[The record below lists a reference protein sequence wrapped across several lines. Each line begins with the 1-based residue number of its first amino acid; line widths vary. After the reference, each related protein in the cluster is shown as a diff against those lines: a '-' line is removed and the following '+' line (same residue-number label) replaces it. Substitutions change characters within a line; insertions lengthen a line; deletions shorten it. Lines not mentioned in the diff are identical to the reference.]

1 MEAAYRTW
9 NELRVEGDAAAAD
22 YRQLKWV
29 TERQIEELKSR
40 EDFAQRVAA
49 EAKER
54 ADQAYAAYLAAAS
67 AAEAEEADFSAD
79 LAARVS
85 EAKAAAAAEAEP
97 LDRLRQQSPPLG
109 APEARQRPPVADAE
123 AKEADF
129 WNTGAGSMTT
139 LQMAEQNQAQ
149 AARGVKRALKADVE
163 AWCARVPLMDRAY
176 RAAKEGRC
184 WDCYVKTDHRDGPAT
199 DPMALP
205 MCKDCYVS
213 WTTER

>member
-1 MEAAYRTW
+1 MRAE
-9 NELRVEGDAAAAD
+9 EDAAAAD
-22 YRQLKWV
+22 YRRLKWV
-29 TERQIEELKSR
+29 TEREIAELKSR

-54 ADQAYAAYLAAAS
+54 ADQAYAAYLA
-67 AAEAEEADFSAD
+67 SAD
-79 LAARVS
+79 LAARVIAD
-85 EAKAAAAAEAEP
+85 EKAAAAEKE
-97 LDRLRQQSPPLG
+97 
-109 APEARQRPPVADAE
+109 
-123 AKEADF
+123 EADF

-139 LQMAEQNQAQ
+139 LEMAEQNRLLAQAQ
-149 AARGVKRALKADVE
+149 RGVERALKADIE

-176 RAAKEGRC
+176 VAVKESRC
-184 WDCYVKTDHRDGPAT
+184 WDCFVKTDHLDGPAA

>member
-1 MEAAYRTW
+1 MEAAYREWTA
-9 NELRVEGDAAAAD
+9 LRAEEDAAAAD
-22 YRQLKWV
+22 YRRLKWV
-29 TERQIEELKSR
+29 TEREIAELKSR

-54 ADQAYAAYLAAAS
+54 ADQAYAAYLA
-67 AAEAEEADFSAD
+67 SAD
-79 LAARVS
+79 LAAK
-85 EAKAAAAAEAEP
+85 AKVAAEAE
-97 LDRLRQQSPPLG
+97 
-109 APEARQRPPVADAE
+109 AE

-139 LQMAEQNQAQ
+139 MEMAEQNRLLAQAQ
-149 AARGVKRALKADVE
+149 RGVERALKADIE

-176 RAAKEGRC
+176 VAVKEGRC
-184 WDCYVKTDHRDGPAT
+184 WDCFVKTDHLDGPAA

>member
-9 NELRVEGDAAAAD
+9 NELRAEGDAAAAD

-40 EDFAQRVAA
+40 EDFAQQVAS

-54 ADQAYAAYLAAAS
+54 ADQAYAAYLAAKAV
-67 AAEAEEADFSAD
+67 ADKEEADFSAD
-79 LAARVS
+79 LAAKV
-85 EAKAAAAAEAEP
+85 EATA
-97 LDRLRQQSPPLG
+97 
-109 APEARQRPPVADAE
+109 AE
-123 AKEADF
+123 AKEVDF
-129 WNTGAGSMTT
+129 WNTGAGTVRI
-139 LQMAEQNQAQ
+139 LAQ
-149 AARGVKRALKADVE
+149 AAAGVKRALKVDVE

-176 RAAKEGRC
+176 VAAKEGRC
-184 WDCYVKTDHRDGPAT
+184 WDCYVKTEHRDGPAS
-199 DPMALP
+199 DPVSLP

>member
-9 NELRVEGDAAAAD
+9 NELRAEGDAAAAD
-22 YRQLKWV
+22 YRQLQWV

-40 EDFAQRVAA
+40 EEFAQRVAS

-54 ADQAYAAYLAAAS
+54 ADQAYAAYLAAKAD
-67 AAEAEEADFSAD
+67 AEAEEADFSAD
-79 LAARVS
+79 LAAKVS
-85 EAKAAAAAEAEP
+85 EANSAAAAEP
-97 LDRLRQQSPPLG
+97 L
-109 APEARQRPPVADAE
+109 EARLRPPVADAE

-139 LQMAEQNQAQ
+139 LQMAEQHHLLEQAK
-149 AARGVKRALKADVE
+149 RGVKRACHPGPEEARAEKADIE
-163 AWCARVPLMDRAY
+163 AWCARVPLMDRAF
-176 RAAKEGRC
+176 RAAKESRC
-184 WDCYVKTDHRDGPAT
+184 WDCYVKTDHRDGPLS
-199 DPMALP
+199 DPMSLP

>member
-9 NELRVEGDAAAAD
+9 AALRVEGDAAAAD

-29 TERQIEELKSR
+29 TEREIAELKSR
-40 EDFAQRVAA
+40 EEFAQRVAA

-54 ADQAYAAYLAAAS
+54 ADQAYAAYLAAA
-67 AAEAEEADFSAD
+67 ALADAEEADFSAD
-79 LAARVS
+79 LAAT
-85 EAKAAAAAEAEP
+85 AAAEKE
-97 LDRLRQQSPPLG
+97 
-109 APEARQRPPVADAE
+109 
-123 AKEADF
+123 EADF

-139 LQMAEQNQAQ
+139 LEMAEQNRLLAQAQ
-149 AARGVKRALKADVE
+149 RGVERALKADIE

-176 RAAKEGRC
+176 VAVKEGRC
-184 WDCYVKTDHRDGPAT
+184 WDCFVKTDHKDGPAS

-205 MCKDCYVS
+205 MCQDCYVS

>member
-1 MEAAYRTW
+1 MEAAYREWTA
-9 NELRVEGDAAAAD
+9 LRAEEDAAAAD

-29 TERQIEELKSR
+29 TEREIAELKSR

-54 ADQAYAAYLAAAS
+54 ADQAYAAYLAA
-67 AAEAEEADFSAD
+67 
-79 LAARVS
+79 RV
-85 EAKAAAAAEAEP
+85 
-97 LDRLRQQSPPLG
+97 
-109 APEARQRPPVADAE
+109 VADAEAE

-139 LQMAEQNQAQ
+139 LEMAEQNRLLAQAQ
-149 AARGVKRALKADVE
+149 RGVERALKADIE
-163 AWCARVPLMDRAY
+163 AWCARVPLADRAY
-176 RAAKEGRC
+176 VAVKESRC
-184 WDCYVKTDHRDGPAT
+184 WDCFVKTEHRDGPAS

-205 MCKDCYVS
+205 MCQDCYVS

>member
-1 MEAAYRTW
+1 MEAAFRTW
-9 NELRVEGDAAAAD
+9 KELRAEGDAAAAD
-22 YRQLKWV
+22 YRQIKWV
-29 TERQIEELKSR
+29 TEREIAELKSR
-40 EDFAQRVAA
+40 EDFAQRVAS

-67 AAEAEEADFSAD
+67 LAEAEEADFSAD
-79 LAARVS
+79 LAATASLARVAAEK
-85 EAKAAAAAEAEP
+85 EAAAAAAEVEATEP

-109 APEARQRPPVADAE
+109 APEARQRPPAADPEEARAE
-123 AKEADF
+123 K
-129 WNTGAGSMTT
+129 
-139 LQMAEQNQAQ
+139 
-149 AARGVKRALKADVE
+149 VDVE

-176 RAAKEGRC
+176 VAAKEGRC
-184 WDCYVKTDHRDGPAT
+184 WDCYLKTDHRDGPAT

>member
-1 MEAAYRTW
+1 MEAAFRTW
-9 NELRVEGDAAAAD
+9 NELRVEGDAAAAA

-29 TERQIEELKSR
+29 TEREIAELKSR
-40 EDFAQRVAA
+40 EDFAQRVAS

-67 AAEAEEADFSAD
+67 LAEAEEADFSAY
-79 LAARVS
+79 LAATAS
-85 EAKAAAAAEAEP
+85 LAEA
-97 LDRLRQQSPPLG
+97 D
-109 APEARQRPPVADAE
+109 

-139 LQMAEQNQAQ
+139 LQMAEQNRLLEQ
-149 AARGVKRALKADVE
+149 AAAGVKRALKADIE
-163 AWCARVPLMDRAY
+163 AWCARVPLADRAV
-176 RAAKEGRC
+176 RAVRESRC
-184 WDCYVKTDHRDGPAT
+184 WDCFVKTDHRDGPAT
-199 DPMALP
+199 DPVSLP

>member
-1 MEAAYRTW
+1 MEAAYREWTA
-9 NELRVEGDAAAAD
+9 LRAEEDAAAAD
-22 YRQLKWV
+22 YRRLKWV
-29 TERQIEELKSR
+29 TEREIAELKSR

-54 ADQAYAAYLAAAS
+54 ADQAYAAYLA
-67 AAEAEEADFSAD
+67 SAD
-79 LAARVS
+79 LAATAS
-85 EAKAAAAAEAEP
+85 LATASLAKAEAA
-97 LDRLRQQSPPLG
+97 
-109 APEARQRPPVADAE
+109 
-123 AKEADF
+123 EADF

-139 LQMAEQNQAQ
+139 LEMAEQNRLLAQAQ
-149 AARGVKRALKADVE
+149 RGVERALKADIE

-176 RAAKEGRC
+176 VAVKESRC
-184 WDCYVKTDHRDGPAT
+184 WDCFVKTDHRDGPAA

>member
-9 NELRVEGDAAAAD
+9 KELRAEGDAAAAD
-22 YRQLKWV
+22 YRQIKWV
-29 TERQIEELKSR
+29 TEREIAELKSR
-40 EDFAQRVAA
+40 EEFAQRVAS

-54 ADQAYAAYLAAAS
+54 ADQAYAAYLAAKAV
-67 AAEAEEADFSAD
+67 ADKEEADFSAD
-79 LAARVS
+79 LASRVAAEK
-85 EAKAAAAAEAEP
+85 EAAAAAAE
-97 LDRLRQQSPPLG
+97 
-109 APEARQRPPVADAE
+109 VE

-139 LQMAEQNQAQ
+139 LEMAEQNRLLRQ
-149 AARGVKRALKADVE
+149 AAAGVKRALKVDVE

-176 RAAKEGRC
+176 VAAKESRC
-184 WDCYVKTDHRDGPAT
+184 WDCFVKTDHRDGPLS
-199 DPMALP
+199 DPVSLP

>member
-9 NELRVEGDAAAAD
+9 NELRAEGDAAAAD

-40 EDFAQRVAA
+40 EDFAQRVAS

-54 ADQAYAAYLAAAS
+54 ADQAYAVYLAAKAV
-67 AAEAEEADFSAD
+67 ADKEEADFSAD
-79 LAARVS
+79 LAAKV
-85 EAKAAAAAEAEP
+85 EATASLAA
-97 LDRLRQQSPPLG
+97 
-109 APEARQRPPVADAE
+109 AE

-139 LQMAEQNQAQ
+139 MEMAEQNRLLAQ
-149 AARGVKRALKADVE
+149 AAAGVKRALKVDVE

-176 RAAKEGRC
+176 VAAKEGRC
-184 WDCYVKTDHRDGPAT
+184 WDCYVKTEHRDGPLS
-199 DPMALP
+199 DPVSLP

>member
-9 NELRVEGDAAAAD
+9 AALRVEGDAAAAD

-29 TERQIEELKSR
+29 TEREIAELKSR
-40 EDFAQRVAA
+40 EEFAQRVAA

-54 ADQAYAAYLAAAS
+54 ADQAYAAYLAAKAL
-67 AAEAEEADFSAD
+67 ADAEEADFSAD
-79 LAARVS
+79 LAA
-85 EAKAAAAAEAEP
+85 AAAAEK
-97 LDRLRQQSPPLG
+97 D
-109 APEARQRPPVADAE
+109 
-123 AKEADF
+123 EADF

-139 LQMAEQNQAQ
+139 LEMAEQNRLLAQAQ
-149 AARGVKRALKADVE
+149 RGVERALKADIE

-176 RAAKEGRC
+176 VAVKEGRC
-184 WDCYVKTDHRDGPAT
+184 WDCFVKTEHKDGPAS

-205 MCKDCYVS
+205 MCQDCYVS

>member
-9 NELRVEGDAAAAD
+9 AALRVEGDAAAAD

-29 TERQIEELKSR
+29 TEREIAELKSR
-40 EDFAQRVAA
+40 EEFAQRVAA

-54 ADQAYAAYLAAAS
+54 AEQAYAAYLAAKAV
-67 AAEAEEADFSAD
+67 ADAEEADFSAS
-79 LAARVS
+79 LATAS
-85 EAKAAAAAEAEP
+85 LATASLAAAEA
-97 LDRLRQQSPPLG
+97 
-109 APEARQRPPVADAE
+109 
-123 AKEADF
+123 KESDF

-139 LQMAEQNQAQ
+139 LEMAEQNRLLAQAQ
-149 AARGVKRALKADVE
+149 RGVERALKADIE

-176 RAAKEGRC
+176 VAVKEGRC
-184 WDCYVKTDHRDGPAT
+184 WDCFVKTDHKDGPAS

-205 MCKDCYVS
+205 MCQDCYVS

>member
-54 ADQAYAAYLAAAS
+54 ADQAYAAYLA
-67 AAEAEEADFSAD
+67 SAD
-79 LAARVS
+79 LAAKVS
-85 EAKAAAAAEAEP
+85 EAAEAAA
-97 LDRLRQQSPPLG
+97 
-109 APEARQRPPVADAE
+109 AE

-139 LQMAEQNQAQ
+139 LQMAEQNHLLAQ
-149 AARGVKRALKADVE
+149 AARGVKRAEKADIE

-176 RAAKEGRC
+176 RAAKESRC